1 MKHDIVIVG
10 GGVPGLT
17 LALALA
23 QSTSLSVAVLEA
35 RDCVRLFKRD
45 ARVSAITQ
53 ASKRI
58 FKKLGVW
65 SAIHAQAIQSF
76 TRIECW
82 DEAGNEIDFHC
93 ETLAMSALGY
103 IVENQAIQFVLQE
116 ALQSYCTAQIFYS
129 TKLIALHEKED
140 AIMLSTDTGQVF
152 HAKLVVAA
160 DGAMSFVRERAQIIL
175 DKKDYNEEA
184 IVATITTTAMHEQIA
199 RQCFLKT
206 GPVALLPLS
215 DSYRTS
221 LVWTLPTAEAKQYMD
236 LKPDDFCKALT
247 CVFSKRF
254 SEVVVV
260 EGRQS
265 FRLCKQ
271 QAQQCV
277 KPRIALLGDALHTVH
292 PLAGQGM
299 NMGLLDAA
307 ALFEI
312 IHTAIAHHRDFGS
325 HAVLRRYARWRKAD
339 NFPMSVGI
347 DWIKQ
352 LFAAN
357 TPVISL
363 VRVSGLQILNRF
375 PTIKNYFARY
385 AVGERNGLPKLAQ

>member
-1 MKHDIVIVG
+1 MDVGSEVRFRHFVYMKHDIVIVG

-103 IVENQAIQFVLQE
+103 IVANQAVQFVL
-116 ALQSYCTAQIFYS
+116 
-129 TKLIALHEKED
+129 
-140 AIMLSTDTGQVF
+140 

-221 LVWTLPTAEAKQYMD
+221 LVWTLPTAEAKQYMED
-236 LKPDDFCKALT
+236 
-247 CVFSKRF
+247 
-254 SEVVVV
+254 
-260 EGRQS
+260 
-265 FRLCKQ
+265 
-271 QAQQCV
+271 
-277 KPRIALLGDALHTVH
+277 
-292 PLAGQGM
+292 
-299 NMGLLDAA
+299 
-307 ALFEI
+307 
-312 IHTAIAHHRDFGS
+312 
-325 HAVLRRYARWRKAD
+325 RK
-339 NFPMSVGI
+339 SV
-347 DWIKQ
+347 
-352 LFAAN
+352 
-357 TPVISL
+357 
-363 VRVSGLQILNRF
+363 
-375 PTIKNYFARY
+375 
-385 AVGERNGLPKLAQ
+385 